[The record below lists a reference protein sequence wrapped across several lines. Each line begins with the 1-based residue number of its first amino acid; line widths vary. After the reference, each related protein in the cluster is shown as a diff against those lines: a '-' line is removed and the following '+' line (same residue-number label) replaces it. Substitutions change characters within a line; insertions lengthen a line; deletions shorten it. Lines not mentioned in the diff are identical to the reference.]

1 MFRATRIAVA
11 AVLALAIAALPAI
24 LDRCSE
30 SCEAHQNTVASTPAC
45 HHAASTGTHI
55 SQVPTPCG
63 HDHNGTATTAA
74 NSSAPTSRSMDA
86 VVLVGTQPTVALPT
100 AADLRV
106 RPHLPPSSSP
116 TLDRRS
122 LPLRV

>member
-1 MFRATRIAVA
+1 MRIAVA
-11 AVLALAIAALPAI
+11 AILAMAIAALPVM
-24 LDRCSE
+24 LDRCAE
-30 SCEAHQNTVASTPAC
+30 PCEAHQDTVASTPAC

-63 HDHNGTATTAA
+63 HDHNGTVTAT
-74 NSSAPTSRSMDA
+74 NSSVPTGRAFDSI
-86 VVLVGTQPTVALPT
+86 VLVGTQATVALPT
-100 AADLRV
+100 AADLHV
-106 RPHLPPSSSP
+106 RPHSLPRSSP